1 MSRKLAR
8 DCGFKMVFQYLFSE
22 QTEVEKVINE
32 YELTDE
38 EKEFSLSIFSAV
50 KNNFEELKNKLNENL
65 KNNLT
70 VKDIYKLD
78 CAIILVAMA
87 SIDYLEQAMSLSV
100 NEAVELAKKYSTE
113 KSPSFVNGVLSSIY
127 KQSK

>member
-1 MSRKLAR
+1 MSRILAR

-22 QTEVEKVINE
+22 QTEGEKVIDE

-38 EKEFSLSIFSAV
+38 EKDFSIGIFSAV
-50 KNNFEELKNKLNENL
+50 KNNFEELNKKLNLNL

-70 VKDIYKLD
+70 IKDIYKLD
-78 CAIILVAMA
+78 YAIILVAMA

-127 KQSK
+127 KNK

>member
-1 MSRKLAR
+1 MSRILAR
-8 DCGFKMVFQYLFSE
+8 DCGFKMVFQYLFIE
-22 QTEVEKVINE
+22 QTEGEKVIDE

-38 EKEFSLSIFSAV
+38 EKDFSIGIFSAV
-50 KNNFEELKNKLNENL
+50 KNNFEELNKKLNLNL

-70 VKDIYKLD
+70 IKDIYKLD
-78 CAIILVAMA
+78 YAIILVAMA

-127 KQSK
+127 KNK

>member
-1 MSRKLAR
+1 MSRILAR

-22 QTEVEKVINE
+22 QTEGEKVIDE

-38 EKEFSLSIFSAV
+38 EKDFSIGIFSAV
-50 KNNFEELKNKLNENL
+50 KNNFEELNKKLNLNL

-70 VKDIYKLD
+70 IKDIYKLD
-78 CAIILVAMA
+78 YAIILVAMA

-113 KSPSFVNGVLSSIY
+113 KSPSFVNGVLSSIH
-127 KQSK
+127 KNK